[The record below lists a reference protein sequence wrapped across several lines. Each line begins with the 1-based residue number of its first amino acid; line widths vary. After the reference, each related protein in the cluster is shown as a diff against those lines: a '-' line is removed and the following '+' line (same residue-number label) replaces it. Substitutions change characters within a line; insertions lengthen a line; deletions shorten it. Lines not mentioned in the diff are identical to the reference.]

1 MNRKQRRAATKLGRK
16 PGDPRNPVYLCNHGV
31 VLAVQGKLEEAIA
44 SFRQAINIKPDH
56 AEAHYNLG
64 ISLAGQ
70 GKLEASLRRQLPLF
84 GRRSALNRHAEAHSN
99 LGVALAGQGKLK
111 EAITAYRQAIGIKSD
126 YAEVHSNLGSAL
138 KDQGRRQLPPIGRRS
153 ASNPTLPR
161 LTPIWPIA

>member
-16 PGDPRNPVYLCNHGV
+16 PGDPRNPVY
-31 VLAVQGKLEEAIA
+31 
-44 SFRQAINIKPDH
+44 
-56 AEAHYNLG
+56 
-64 ISLAGQ
+64 
-70 GKLEASLRRQLPLF
+70 
-84 GRRSALNRHAEAHSN
+84 HSN